1 MRIDSEF
8 SEYIL
13 EERRAGSFNHYV
25 GAESAGRQDEQPAKV
40 ARNIRTEKRWVYLS
54 TCRVSLDHVS
64 SIPCMPTIPL
74 TRSCIAA
81 TLSSDN
87 NIKGYPS

>member
-25 GAESAGRQDEQPAKV
+25 GAESASKQDEQQAEV
-40 ARNIRTEKRWVYLS
+40 ARTKRDGFTFLS
-54 TCRVSLDHVS
+54 VECRW
-64 SIPCMPTIPL
+64 TTFPL
-74 TRSCIAA
+74 HPACPPF
-81 TLSSDN
+81 L
-87 NIKGYPS
+87 

>member
-25 GAESAGRQDEQPAKV
+25 GAESASKQDEQRAKV
-40 ARNIRTEKRWVYLS
+40 ARTEKGWVYLS
-54 TCRVSLDHVS
+54 ICRVSLDHVS
-64 SIPCMPTIPL
+64 STPCMPTIPL